1 MSFFAGDFDNVNTD
15 FYYAIDYNTNSLYT
29 IDLATGASTLV
40 GPVTGMTAGQSV
52 AGMACDK
59 STGIMYV
66 STTDVVNSDLY
77 TIDLAS
83 GALTWIGTTGIP
95 GLIEIAIDGTGMMYG
110 WDIVNDQSFTIDKS
124 TAAST
129 LLGALGVDLNY
140 AQGGNWDPASDVI
153 YVAAYAA
160 SGQLMTLDKTT
171 GAMTL
176 VGAFPTGDE
185 VAAFGFPGSAD
196 NWISINPQS
205 GTIDPSNSS
214 QMTVSFDAGDIVPGT
229 IKHANIN
236 FSSNPAVGSVTVPVT
251 MTVGSLDFGYITGNI
266 TLNGIDPYNLGNVED
281 VLVEAGPYY
290 TNPDVNGDY
299 SLQVYPGT
307 YDVTATLYGY
317 TQQMTVEV
325 VVGEGATVSGMDF
338 TMPCIYGRVMGT
350 VYDEPSGDPLA
361 NATVKVEGTEFSTT
375 TAGDGTYELFVE
387 AGTYDVTAFDITHTP
402 LTETDVVIPVEGDVT
417 VDFSLQPGLATV
429 YPMSADYWTG
439 TCTPTSKTEVSYVKS
454 WGSGTADG
462 ENGWMKFDISGMPT
476 GAVILGV
483 TFHGY
488 VTGANFPYWSI
499 TPMPIDPVSSTA
511 ADVWNA
517 ASTGSLQGTAYSYNN
532 EASTFAPGWKE
543 YPLVEGNAIDD
554 FTNAMNQG
562 WFAVGIFERDISN
575 TYYLEFDGWDDANPP
590 YLVIDFFVPAFGV
603 LNGTVTELASGD
615 PVEGA
620 EITAV
625 GPYSTYTFTTG
636 ADGIYEFD
644 PCQTG
649 TYNITCDA
657 TGYNLETATVE
668 VTEGNTTTQDFALT
682 IPQMIVD
689 PMTMSVTVE
698 PNGMADTTLNISNP
712 GNGSLDWNSALVL
725 LSDETKDTWDLQFSF
740 DLEVASGG
748 PGNAGAE
755 CDGDFFYTTR
765 WATNLIHKYDLD
777 GNLLQEFSIP
787 GVSGLR
793 DLAYDGTYFYG
804 GAAANIIYQMD
815 FANLTLVSSISS
827 PQPVRSIAY
836 DDGENGLWVANWATD
851 IDLIDMSGATMNVIP
866 AAVHGLAG
874 IYGTAYDNWTSGGP
888 YLWIFDQ
895 GLGAGTSQPI
905 YQCDLNSITMTG
917 FSYDVAADFPGIAG
931 IGGGLFTI
939 PNVYSGTV
947 SIGGVLQ
954 GTPDM
959 FFMYELAPFATW
971 LTITPTS
978 GTIAGGEN
986 EDMMLHFD
994 ATDMLPGY
1002 YNAEI
1007 HFSSS
1012 PDVGSPVVPVEMH
1025 VEGLIPATNLML
1037 SYNCTDV
1044 TIDWD
1049 MPGRWYT
1056 R

>member
-1 MSFFAGDFDNVNTD
+1 
-15 FYYAIDYNTNSLYT
+15 
-29 IDLATGASTLV
+29 
-40 GPVTGMTAGQSV
+40 
-52 AGMACDK
+52 
-59 STGIMYV
+59 
-66 STTDVVNSDLY
+66 
-77 TIDLAS
+77 
-83 GALTWIGTTGIP
+83 
-95 GLIEIAIDGTGMMYG
+95 
-110 WDIVNDQSFTIDKS
+110 
-124 TAAST
+124 
-129 LLGALGVDLNY
+129 
-140 AQGGNWDPASDVI
+140 
-153 YVAAYAA
+153 
-160 SGQLMTLDKTT
+160 
-171 GAMTL
+171 
-176 VGAFPTGDE
+176 
-185 VAAFGFPGSAD
+185 
-196 NWISINPQS
+196 
-205 GTIDPSNSS
+205 
-214 QMTVSFDAGDIVPGT
+214 
-229 IKHANIN
+229 
-236 FSSNPAVGSVTVPVT
+236 
-251 MTVGSLDFGYITGNI
+251 
-266 TLNGIDPYNLGNVED
+266 
-281 VLVEAGPYY
+281 
-290 TNPDVNGDY
+290 
-299 SLQVYPGT
+299 
-307 YDVTATLYGY
+307 
-317 TQQMTVEV
+317 
-325 VVGEGATVSGMDF
+325 
-338 TMPCIYGRVMGT
+338 
-350 VYDEPSGDPLA
+350 
-361 NATVKVEGTEFSTT
+361 
-375 TAGDGTYELFVE
+375 
-387 AGTYDVTAFDITHTP
+387 
-402 LTETDVVIPVEGDVT
+402 
-417 VDFSLQPGLATV
+417 
-429 YPMSADYWTG
+429 
-439 TCTPTSKTEVSYVKS
+439 
-454 WGSGTADG
+454 
-462 ENGWMKFDISGMPT
+462 
-476 GAVILGV
+476 
-483 TFHGY
+483 
-488 VTGANFPYWSI
+488 
-499 TPMPIDPVSSTA
+499 
-511 ADVWNA
+511 
-517 ASTGSLQGTAYSYNN
+517 
-532 EASTFAPGWKE
+532 
-543 YPLVEGNAIDD
+543 
-554 FTNAMNQG
+554 
-562 WFAVGIFERDISN
+562 VGIFERDVSN

-590 YLVIDFFVPAFGV
+590 YLVIDFFIPAFGV

-682 IPQMIVD
+682 VPQMIVD
-689 PMTMSVTVE
+689 PMMMSVTVE

-931 IGGGLFTI
+931 IGGGLFTV
-939 PNVYSGTV
+939 PNIYTGTV

-1025 VEGLIPATNLML
+1025 VEGLIPATNLTL
-1037 SYNCTDV
+1037 SFNCTDV
-1044 TIDWD
+1044 QLNWD
-1049 MPGRWYT
+1049 MPGGATPDSWNVYHDDGTLMANVTEMTCPDPMVMPEVEYGYYVKAVYAGVESQPTVTEYITLPMPVDLIPSGIDGTGSGSTATLTWDAPAACVAPDGYNVYRDGVQVNTSLVTDLTFSESGLAAGLYEYYVT
-1056 R
+1056 AVYYFGESDGSSPTYVLIVGINELNASQFQIFPNPASDFVTINSDFEINDIQVINNAGQVVLTKNVHATNYKINVSKFEHGVYYIKLNTKQGVALRKIAVE